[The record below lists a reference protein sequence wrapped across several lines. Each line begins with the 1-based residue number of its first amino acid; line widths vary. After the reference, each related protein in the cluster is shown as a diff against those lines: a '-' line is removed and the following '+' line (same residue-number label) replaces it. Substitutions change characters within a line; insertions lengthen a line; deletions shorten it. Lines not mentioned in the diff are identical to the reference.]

1 MDMFSSSCSYCGSRD
16 LQNLYICESDS
27 CARNTARCDSWC
39 SDCKLTLPCGVP
51 GHVSCWD
58 SHIARITVPGLRA
71 THVRYPLRD
80 QLRMAAVFA
89 GEVDAEK
96 QQAQLRDDRA
106 ARWLTID
113 QSTAGQGADGVAAGY
128 GTLFVTDRFEALTT
142 KGYAGGGGGEPGR
155 RSDLDLFPS
164 LVSFIGETGAGK
176 STLVKGLI
184 QLAPD
189 VQRPE
194 GLETPVTRCAST
206 GSITAPTSEGV
217 NLYSDPTSAASQSPI
232 FFADCEGFG
241 AGAAKG
247 LLSSDSSSTHHQE
260 LTILDEIEISA
271 DSEIGANC
279 SRSRAVENLYARFLY
294 AFSDVVCF
302 VAKDAQTLAAQM
314 EQLLLWVAGAFK
326 AAVNLQPT
334 KTLIIV
340 FNKLDIYDRRWADEA
355 ELAKDTIDQVGNIW
369 ANSPTLRRLLEGDDA
384 LPAIATTKEL
394 LLHYFRSVR
403 VCYFPSNTLAGKR
416 ELIGQW
422 TTLRTLISE
431 SSAVAG
437 ETRKGT
443 WAQYSLEELSY
454 LFSEAWRHF
463 AGANTP
469 FNFYSAAH
477 RDNVSPTDLGGHLMS
492 LLRHMKK
499 KDNLPGL
506 VVDFPRVVAAA
517 FINDCFPLPQGNASM
532 WHTPGQRRGG
542 YWVLQK
548 N

>member
-1 MDMFSSSCSYCGSRD
+1 M
-16 LQNLYICESDS
+16 
-27 CARNTARCDSWC
+27 
-39 SDCKLTLPCGVP
+39 
-51 GHVSCWD
+51 SCWD
-58 SHIARITVPGLRA
+58 SHVSRIVIPELLA
-71 THVRYPLRD
+71 THVKYPLRD

-89 GEVDAEK
+89 GEADPEK
-96 QQAQLRDDRA
+96 QQAQLRNDRT
-106 ARWLTID
+106 ARWLSID
-113 QSTAGQGADGVAAGY
+113 QGTTDPNADGTVAGY
-128 GTLFVTDRFEALTT
+128 GTLFVTDRFETLVT
-142 KGYAGGGGGEPGR
+142 KPVGGAG
-155 RSDLDLFPS
+155 RSKHDLFPS

-189 VQRPE
+189 IQKPE
-194 GLETPVTRCAST
+194 LLETPVTRCAST
-206 GSITAPTSEGV
+206 GSITAPTTEGV
-217 NLYSDPTSAASQSPI
+217 NLYSDPTSATSQNPI

-247 LLSSDSSSTHHQE
+247 LLSTRNEE

-271 DSEIGANC
+271 ESEIGANC

-302 VAKDAQTLAAQM
+302 IAKDAQTLSAQM

-340 FNKLDIYDRRWADEA
+340 FNKLDIYDPRWTDEG
-355 ELAKDTIDQVGNIW
+355 ELAKDTIDQLGNIW
-369 ANSPTLRRLLEGDDA
+369 ANSPTLRRLVEGDDA
-384 LPAIATTKEL
+384 LTSVASTKEL
-394 LLHYFRSVR
+394 LLRYFKSVR
-403 VCYFPSNTLAGKR
+403 VCYFPSKSLAKKR
-416 ELIGQW
+416 ELVRQW
-422 TTLRTLISE
+422 TTLRKLIHE
-431 SSAVAG
+431 SATAAG

-469 FNFYSAAH
+469 FNFYSVAQ
-477 RDNVSPTDLGGHLMS
+477 RDNISPTDISGHLMS
-492 LLRHMKK
+492 LLRHMKN
-499 KDNLPGL
+499 DNTPGL
-506 VVDFPRVVAAA
+506 VVDFPKVVASA

-532 WHTPGQRRGG
+532 WH
-542 YWVLQK
+542 
-548 N
+548 